1 MPDNNQRSGAQQR
14 ESTDPEERIR
24 PMPLLPA
31 LIALG
36 MVLFGIIY
44 IAVSGPYSQPWMGD
58 ERTLADLQAKPAG
71 GAAGGAAGAPVDGAA
86 IFAANCAACHQP
98 SGEGLP
104 GVFPPL
110 DGSEWVHGSP
120 KILANIVLHGIDGEI
135 TVKGNTYKGQMPA
148 FPQLSDDELAGVLSY
163 IRGAWSNKNE
173 PVAAD
178 LLAQER
184 KSGRTTP
191 FESGDALKALEK

>member
-1 MPDNNQRSGAQQR
+1 MADNNEGTRAQSR

-31 LIALG
+31 LVALG

-44 IAVSGPYSQPWMGD
+44 IAVSGPYSPPWMGD
-58 ERTLADLQAKPAG
+58 ERTIADLQAKPAG
-71 GAAGGAAGAPVDGAA
+71 GSGGGDAGAPVDGAA

-98 SGEGLP
+98 TGAGLP

-110 DGSEWVHGSP
+110 DDSEWVHGSP

-135 TVKGNTYKGQMPA
+135 TVKGTAYKGQMPA
-148 FPQLSDDELAGVLSY
+148 FGQLSDGELAGVLTY
-163 IRGAWSNKNE
+163 IRNTWSNKGD
-173 PVAAD
+173 PVTVE
-178 LLAQER
+178 LVAQER
-184 KSGRTTP
+184 ANGRTTP
-191 FESGDALKALEK
+191 FENDDELKALEK

>member
-1 MPDNNQRSGAQQR
+1 MPENQERVRAQQR

-31 LIALG
+31 VIALA

-44 IAVSGPYSQPWMGD
+44 IAVSGPYSPPWMGD
-58 ERTLADLQAKPAG
+58 ERTLADLKAKPAS
-71 GAAGGAAGAPVDGAA
+71 AAGADAGAPVDGGA

-120 KILANIVLHGIDGEI
+120 KVLANIVLHGIDGDI
-135 TVKGNTYKGQMPA
+135 TVKGNKYHGQMPSFA
-148 FPQLSDDELAGVLSY
+148 QLSDGELAGVLSY
-163 IRGAWSNKNE
+163 IRGAWTNKSE

-191 FESGDALKALEK
+191 FTGGDELKTLEK